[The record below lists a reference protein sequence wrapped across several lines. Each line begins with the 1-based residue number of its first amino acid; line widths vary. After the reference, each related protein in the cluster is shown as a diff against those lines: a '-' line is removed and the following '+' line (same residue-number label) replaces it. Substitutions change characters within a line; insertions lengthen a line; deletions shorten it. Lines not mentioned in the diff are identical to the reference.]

1 MLSLEEGE
9 EEEALMAAVV
19 QPNIAAIF
27 PQSPAVNAEEPT
39 ALEPHQGLAAPS
51 LQFLA
56 QSSEEQ
62 SLE

>member
-1 MLSLEEGE
+1 MLLLEEGE
-9 EEEALMAAVV
+9 EEEALMVAVV

-27 PQSPAVNAEEPT
+27 PQSPAVNAEEQM
-39 ALEPHQGLAAPS
+39 ALELRQGLAVPT
-51 LQFLA
+51 LQFPA